1 MVNVVLNAI
10 FIQFFNAKG
19 AAIATIFSY
28 TAVMVIQTIPL
39 LKNTKIV
46 SYFRFIPFP
55 FISGVFMLILVRLVG
70 RSMGISV
77 LTVICEIVVGILF
90 YGILS
95 IVYLYIMK
103 KELVQKYIDR
113 IQKRICHI
121 K

>member
-1 MVNVVLNAI
+1 
-10 FIQFFNAKG
+10 
-19 AAIATIFSY
+19 
-28 TAVMVIQTIPL
+28 MVIQTIPL

-90 YGILS
+90 YGDS
-95 IVYLYIMK
+95 INCIFVYYEKGIGTK
-103 KELVQKYIDR
+103 IY
-113 IQKRICHI
+113 
-121 K
+121 